1 LELSDYLRAMGKRFL
16 ILLLVPVI
24 AGGAAFGLLSRQP
37 TKFQARATV
46 RLPVPGEAATSVI
59 SQANSDFTEALQSDA
74 VLAKT
79 AEAAHVPRSSVD
91 SGLSVTQS
99 GSSRIL
105 QVTYTTD
112 RPETA
117 QNVVATA
124 TRAALE
130 NLFSPEV
137 ARDQQLV
144 AVAHQEYDAARGA
157 LDAFG
162 AKGDTLPAD
171 LYRQKIS
178 EVNQLEVQLV
188 QSQATN
194 GTVDPFGHTVDN
206 TQAVKAFQAAIARTQ
221 AEVNRLTALVG
232 SVRPLEDRL
241 QAAVSGLSTAQRDL
255 QVAQTE
261 LTALDSPATV
271 ATTPAAKIDK
281 AKALIKSLGIVIAVA
296 IVLAVGVIVLLELV
310 RPSSRKRAQ
319 PEAAYRDHV
328 ESTPP
333 PTPRELALPG
343 RSAADALSRRW
354 ATRG

>member
-1 LELSDYLRAMGKRFL
+1 MELSDYLRAMGKRFL

-24 AGGAAFGLLSRQP
+24 AGGVAFGVLSRQP
-37 TKFQARATV
+37 TQFQARATV

-105 QVTYTTD
+105 EVTYTTD
-112 RPETA
+112 QPATA
-117 QNVVATA
+117 QKVVATA

-137 ARDQQLV
+137 TRDQQLV
-144 AVAHQEYDAARGA
+144 AAAQQEYDAARAA

-194 GTVDPFGHTVDN
+194 GTVDPFGHTIDN
-206 TQAVKAFQAAIARTQ
+206 TLAIKTFQAAIARSQ
-221 AEVNRLTALVG
+221 AEVNRLTGLVG
-232 SVRPLEDRL
+232 KVRPLEDRL

-261 LTALDSPATV
+261 LTALDSPATI
-271 ATTPAAKIDK
+271 ATTPAAKVDK
-281 AKALIKSLGIVIAVA
+281 AKTLVKSLGVVVAVA
-296 IVLAVGVIVLLELV
+296 IVLAVAIIVLLELI
-310 RPSSRKRAQ
+310 RPSSRKRAR
-319 PEAAYRDHV
+319 PEISQQAPVA
-328 ESTPP
+328 TAPP
-333 PTPRELALPG
+333 APRELVLSSRSTEPLSQG
-343 RSAADALSRRW
+343 RVRR
-354 ATRG
+354 G